1 MKTHWLSSKSMTVAV
16 EVNDAGIIVE
26 AAPTVHKFIGQPLQN
41 LFNWMQ
47 KQRGFIHDEIRER

>member
-1 MKTHWLSSKSMTVAV
+1 MTVAV